1 MEREELEKKLAALES
16 INDQLMTELT
26 FVDSLM
32 RSIGFTNG
40 LETIKGVAHEILNE
54 TIEQQEECE
63 N

>member
-32 RSIGFTNG
+32 RSIGFTHG